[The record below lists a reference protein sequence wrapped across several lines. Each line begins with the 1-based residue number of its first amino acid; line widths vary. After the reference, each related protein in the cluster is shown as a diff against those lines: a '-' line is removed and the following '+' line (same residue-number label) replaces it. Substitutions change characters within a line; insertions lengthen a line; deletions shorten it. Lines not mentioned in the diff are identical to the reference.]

1 MISGTTSI
9 VTVPDSRVYPR
20 IITVPASPNLDQ
32 DILEDTVDAPAN
44 PIEGITR
51 DTEQTMDPGS
61 SSSTMDWDIPE
72 ASLDVWAGPIFRD
85 TGAIEQL

>member
-51 DTEQTMDPGS
+51 DTEQTIWIQDHQ
-61 SSSTMDWDIPE
+61 
-72 ASLDVWAGPIFRD
+72 A
-85 TGAIEQL
+85 QLWIGIYLKLL

>member
-9 VTVPDSRVYPR
+9 VTVPDSWVYPR

-32 DILEDTVDAPAN
+32 DILEDIVDAPTD

-61 SSSTMDWDIPE
+61 SSSTMNWDIPE
-72 ASLDVWAGPIFRD
+72 ASLDV
-85 TGAIEQL
+85 